1 MNKTDIAST
10 ASQFVEA
17 FGSTAHTAIGAYR
30 SGGDRLGEF
39 AARRWD
45 RAFRQASPRLSAE
58 TRRNAANAR
67 KVFSRYYR
75 QGLALSSSGAGVVVD
90 TLVQAAGTAIER
102 ADAWQ
107 QTRARA

>member
-1 MNKTDIAST
+1 MNTTAITST
-10 ASQFVEA
+10 AAQLLDA
-17 FGSTAHTAIGAYR
+17 FDTTAHTAIDAYR
-30 SGGDRLGEF
+30 SGGERLGEL

-75 QGLALSSSGAGVVVD
+75 QGLALSSGGAGVVVD

-107 QTRARA
+107 QERAGA